1 MRIAL
6 LAIVLLCN
14 QVCLAAETHVARCK
28 LCLNGPDNMA
38 FDAAG
43 NIYLVDTDHNTH
55 SRVLK
60 LSPQGSVLADW
71 QVFAAV
77 PGHNNGPDGIAMD
90 GEGNILV
97 NDRGLAQ
104 VLKLSPT
111 GKVLAK
117 FGNFATGAF
126 DEGGH
131 VAVGKH
137 GNIYAVAAVSNL
149 IQKFS
154 PEGKLIASW
163 HRDKGSSLDQ
173 WIEPETISVDANGDL
188 VIVDFGNHRIMT
200 ISSTGN
206 TIRAFDG
213 TPDEPLKLASISGA
227 AVGPDGNIYVAD
239 YQLYRIQ
246 EFDPNGR
253 LLATIGN
260 TPGNTLF
267 EVAPNSI
274 AVDRNGFLYATDG
287 LSVVKFSGE
296 GKLLARWR

>member
-1 MRIAL
+1 MRCSL
-6 LAIVLLCN
+6 LAMLSLL
-14 QVCLAAETHVARCK
+14 VFTPMAHAAPCR
-28 LCLNGPDNMA
+28 LCLYGPDNMA

-43 NIYLVDTDHNTH
+43 NVYLVDTDHKSR

-60 LSPQGSVLADW
+60 LSPQGRVLADW
-71 QVFAAV
+71 QVFTTV
-77 PGHNNGPDGIAMD
+77 PGHNNGPDGIAVD

-111 GKVLAK
+111 GEVLAK
-117 FGNFATGAF
+117 FNGFTAGAF

-131 VAVGKH
+131 VAVGKDSY
-137 GNIYAVAAVSNL
+137 IYVVAAVSNL

-154 PEGKLIASW
+154 PQGKLIASW
-163 HRDKGSSLDQ
+163 HRDKGAGLDQ
-173 WIEPETISVDANGDL
+173 WIQPETISVDDNGDL
-188 VIVDFGNHRIMT
+188 VIVDWGNHRIMT
-200 ISSTGN
+200 ISSAGH
-206 TIRAFDG
+206 TIRTFDG

-227 AVGPDGNIYVAD
+227 VVGPDGNIYVAD

-274 AVDRNGFLYATDG
+274 AVDRSGYLYVTDG
-287 LSVVKFSGE
+287 LSVVKFSRE
-296 GKLLARWR
+296 GKLLARWW